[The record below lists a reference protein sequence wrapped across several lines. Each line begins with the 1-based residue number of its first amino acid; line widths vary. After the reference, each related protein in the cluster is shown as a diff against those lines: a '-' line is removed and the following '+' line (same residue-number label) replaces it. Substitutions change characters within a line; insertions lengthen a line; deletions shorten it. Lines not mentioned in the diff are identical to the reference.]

1 MNTITTQNHRIA
13 AAAFVVAVI
22 ASVAVVPSSEA
33 RESRS
38 EPAAGTSTTSP
49 YAEPNPAIGGRT
61 MAQYVADHVER
72 RIHVH

>member
-1 MNTITTQNHRIA
+1 MNATTITTHPRIA
-13 AAAFVVAVI
+13 AAVFAVVVAVG
-22 ASVAVVPSSEA
+22 VVPSSQA
-33 RESRS
+33 REIRS
-38 EPAAGTSTTSP
+38 EPAAGTSATSP